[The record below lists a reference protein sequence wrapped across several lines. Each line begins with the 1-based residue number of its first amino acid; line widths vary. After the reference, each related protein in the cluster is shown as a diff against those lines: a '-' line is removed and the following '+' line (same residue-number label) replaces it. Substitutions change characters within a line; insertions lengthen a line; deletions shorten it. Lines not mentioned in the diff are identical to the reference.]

1 MTIRDIAN
9 AAGVSVATVSK
20 VLNHRDQNISQE
32 TKERILQIIKDSG
45 YVPYAKIRDRLLT
58 GTNTI
63 GLAVPSLDLSYYASF
78 VSRVQA
84 LARQQGFALS
94 LSITGGSSEEEL
106 AALESFRDTK
116 AVGILF
122 FPGSEEGLQA
132 LQQLHAEGHGAV
144 ILDYMMENAV
154 CPQVFRA
161 NDRMAKQ
168 CTELLLDR
176 CQRIALL
183 TRRETGSI
191 VRKAVCSGYEAAL
204 LEAHRSI
211 DSGLEIHVGAEYEP
225 VLDILL
231 ESGVDGIVCQDA
243 ELAGLVYSVAGKKRL
258 QIPED
263 LSVISM
269 EDAPLSTQLT
279 PQLTSGGT
287 SAARMAEVALEA
299 LSWQIRQ
306 QPQKFTSQAICGST
320 RMRGSISVRQKHTPR
335 IAIIGSMNMDV
346 VLQVPHLPHPGETL
360 LAPQLTTWPGGKGA
374 NQALG
379 VSRLGGNAYMFG
391 CLGNDRYGKQI
402 AEQLSSANVDMSSV
416 PLTAD
421 QPTGTAYINVC
432 PDGSNTIVVHPGA
445 NTLVDQGYIRRHQ
458 ALLRSTDYC
467 LIQMEIPFESV
478 REALEFCVR
487 HGTRSILKP
496 SPARN
501 LPEELLKGIYILV
514 PNEEEAGILCPGLS
528 SPEEQTAYFLDKGV
542 ENVIITMGPAGCLWA
557 NAEGIRRYPA
567 HPFPCVDSTGAS
579 DVFISCLAVMLAE
592 GKEIEDAIHAASWAS
607 SYSVAQ
613 EGVQNS
619 IPERVLLD
627 EFLQKT

>member
-306 QPQKFTSQAICGST
+306 QPQKFTSQAI
-320 RMRGSISVRQKHTPR
+320 
-335 IAIIGSMNMDV
+335 
-346 VLQVPHLPHPGETL
+346 
-360 LAPQLTTWPGGKGA
+360 
-374 NQALG
+374 
-379 VSRLGGNAYMFG
+379 
-391 CLGNDRYGKQI
+391 
-402 AEQLSSANVDMSSV
+402 
-416 PLTAD
+416 
-421 QPTGTAYINVC
+421 
-432 PDGSNTIVVHPGA
+432 
-445 NTLVDQGYIRRHQ
+445 
-458 ALLRSTDYC
+458 
-467 LIQMEIPFESV
+467 
-478 REALEFCVR
+478 
-487 HGTRSILKP
+487 
-496 SPARN
+496 
-501 LPEELLKGIYILV
+501 
-514 PNEEEAGILCPGLS
+514 
-528 SPEEQTAYFLDKGV
+528 
-542 ENVIITMGPAGCLWA
+542 
-557 NAEGIRRYPA
+557 
-567 HPFPCVDSTGAS
+567 
-579 DVFISCLAVMLAE
+579 
-592 GKEIEDAIHAASWAS
+592 
-607 SYSVAQ
+607 
-613 EGVQNS
+613 
-619 IPERVLLD
+619 
-627 EFLQKT
+627 